1 MKKANEAVRSTS
13 AGPARKIKPLIEI
26 LATKKLN
33 MLCHF
38 LCRER
43 QHPLHQLFSKIVQC
57 HRYPVPVVLDGQD
70 NAGPLRIWHMHG
82 ISSKSKTNT
91 KFRYQ
96 LNRNNQHIRNQLK
109 EPVCA
114 CAYRTPSALTSWTQ
128 NETIFVRTNLSVKK
142 CNPLWNKMSVWMFTS
157 FNST

>member
-1 MKKANEAVRSTS
+1 MKQFDQQAQDQPEKSNHSLKLLQPRSWTCFAIFYVVKDS
-13 AGPARKIKPLIEI
+13 IRY
-26 LATKKLN
+26 TN
-33 MLCHF
+33 S
-38 LCRER
+38 
-43 QHPLHQLFSKIVQC
+43 FSKSCNATDI
-57 HRYPVPVVLDGQD
+57 YPVPVVWAGKKMLDHWEYCAWDIIQIQD
-70 NAGPLRIWHMHG
+70 EHQVP
-82 ISSKSKTNT
+82 

-142 CNPLWNKMSVWMFTS
+142 CNPLWNKISLWMFTS